1 MLTKKTQ
8 LLTVAVALLI
18 PFGAHANDIHPDFEF
33 QDVHMATDPIVID
46 GNLDEWDFP
55 EITDPLIGIP
65 KIGRDDRVAG
75 DPPNEFVIHEVLG
88 GTWTGPAD
96 QSSTL
101 QLAWTADGLYLGAI
115 VTGDYHE
122 NAANSAWNGDSIQLM
137 VTTDDRESDFAL
149 YNYALGGIEDDHVG
163 FENDPPLFP
172 DELVVGHE
180 RAFVGFLSDLDYL
193 LFNDDGEA
201 NVAIMR
207 DTLELTTTYE
217 IFLGTEALGLEV
229 EEMAEGTQLG
239 LAMAINDGDELDPGQ
254 KGWVGLGAHSIVF
267 GKTASEAALL
277 TLVGPF
283 VDIPGDCNGD
293 GAVDAGDLACVTTV
307 EDRDIVL
314 AAIPTLAGDLDGD
327 GAVSFPDFL
336 TLSANFGQALPG
348 YADGNVDLAGD
359 IGFPDFLILSANFG
373 KTPAAAASV
382 PEPSSLLLLG
392 LGGLLLGRRRRR

>member
-1 MLTKKTQ
+1 MIAKKTQ
-8 LLTVAVALLI
+8 LLAVAVALLI
-18 PFGAHANDIHPDFEF
+18 PFAAHAQNDIGGTAADPDDSQEF

-46 GNLDEWDFP
+46 GKLDEWNFP

-65 KIGRDDRVAG
+65 KIGRDGRVDG
-75 DPPNEFVIHEVLG
+75 DPPTQFVVHEELG

-101 QLAWTADGLYLGAI
+101 QLAWTADGLYLGVI
-115 VTGDYHE
+115 VTDDYHE
-122 NAANSAWNGDSIQLM
+122 NAANSPWNGDSLQMM
-137 VTTDDRESDFAL
+137 VTTEERSQDDFAL
-149 YNYALGGIEDDHVG
+149 YNYALGGIEDDHAG

-180 RAFVGFLSDLDYL
+180 RGIVDFISDLDYL
-193 LFNDDGEA
+193 LFNDDGEP

-207 DTLELTTTYE
+207 DTVGLTTTYE

-283 VDIPGDCNGD
+283 IPPPGFLPADFD
-293 GAVDAGDLACVTTV
+293 MSGAVDFADFLELSAKFGQTVDPAGT
-307 EDRDIVL
+307 
-314 AAIPTLAGDLDGD
+314 PPDLDGSGVVD
-327 GAVSFPDFL
+327 FPDFL
-336 TLSANFGQALPG
+336 QLSATFGQMSGA
-348 YADGNVDLAGD
+348 V
-359 IGFPDFLILSANFG
+359 
-373 KTPAAAASV
+373 AASV
-382 PEPSSLLLLG
+382 PEPSSLGLLG
-392 LGGLLLGRRRRR
+392 FSVLFLGFLRRRRNG